1 MTLATSTLRP
11 ERASDSFK
19 PLNKSD
25 ASYKLY
31 IDMPH
36 QRFRYL
42 ENLLRLSLKASP
54 IVGLMGQRQT
64 GKTTLAARI
73 SKDYLTL
80 DDEETLELALRT
92 PKNFLEGR
100 KSPTSV
106 DECQQSAPLFPA
118 LKEHVRKNPGY
129 GQFLLTG
136 SVRFTSVETIKES
149 LTGRMIELELLPLC
163 LTELHQRPLTDP
175 RAFLKAKNPIPLLT
189 AHFQKNAFKS
199 PDLMD
204 FLKKGGLPGICFLR
218 SDTLRVRKTRTQL
231 KTILDRDLR
240 MVTRTTLDY
249 LTLKTFL
256 EEIAL
261 QQGDPFDLSK
271 AARGARIALNSAR
284 KLLSG
289 LESTYLIRSILK
301 TGETQGRLIYLE
313 DQGTA
318 SFLLRE
324 RGISTEQ
331 MRVADLNRLLFQ
343 QLYAQLNY
351 GRDGGGGSL
360 THFRLKNGALID
372 FVMALPDTGMLA
384 YSVGTGSTA
393 SPQQIGSARSFL
405 ARYPA
410 ARVLLLHQGQQFR
423 EVAPGVIECPFS
435 SVL

>member
-1 MTLATSTLRP
+1 
-11 ERASDSFK
+11 
-19 PLNKSD
+19 
-25 ASYKLY
+25 
-31 IDMPH
+31 
-36 QRFRYL
+36 
-42 ENLLRLSLKASP
+42 
-54 IVGLMGQRQT
+54 MGQRQT
-64 GKTTLAARI
+64 GKTTLAEKI
-73 SKDYLTL
+73 SAEYLTL
-80 DDEETLELALRT
+80 DDEETLELALRA
-92 PKNFLEGR
+92 PKNLLEGR
-100 KSPTSV
+100 NPPTSI

-118 LKEHVRKNPGY
+118 LKEHVRRNPGH

-163 LTELHQRPLTDP
+163 LTELHQLPLTDP
-175 RAFLKAKNPIPLLT
+175 GAFLKSKNPIPLLT
-189 AHFQKNAFKS
+189 THLQRSKFK
-199 PDLMD
+199 PKDLTE
-204 FLKKGGLPGICFLR
+204 FLKNGGLPGICFLR
-218 SDTLRVRKTRTQL
+218 SDVLRVRKMRTQL

-261 QQGDPFDLSK
+261 QQGDAFDLSK

-324 RGISTEQ
+324 RGISAGQ
-331 MRVADLNRLLFQ
+331 LRVADLNRLLFQ
-343 QLYAQLNY
+343 QLHAQLNY
-351 GRDGGGGSL
+351 GRNGGSGSL

-372 FVMALPDTGMLA
+372 FVLTLPDAGTLA
-384 YSVGTGSTA
+384 YSVGTGTTA
-393 SPQQIGSARSFL
+393 SPQQLGSGRAFL
-405 ARYPA
+405 ARNPK
-410 ARVLLLHQGQQFR
+410 ARVLLLHQGNQFR
-423 EVAPGVIECPFS
+423 ELAPGMIECPFN